1 MSSMEHVGFSKL
13 TSLIVSHQSDCLPV
27 FSSIIS
33 FSLLIFDLTMLS
45 FILTTPNNSERSNMS
60 PWEGVDTGALMMD
73 DQCVAGDVECGLN
86 ALQMRGMRKELDEE
100 PSEKIIGSVMTLQ
113 GV

>member
-1 MSSMEHVGFSKL
+1 
-13 TSLIVSHQSDCLPV
+13 
-27 FSSIIS
+27 
-33 FSLLIFDLTMLS
+33 
-45 FILTTPNNSERSNMS
+45 MS

-100 PSEKIIGSVMTLQ
+100 PSEKIIGSVMTFWFFKIHAYRAYEVGIRKSKQ
-113 GV
+113 F